1 MPLNA
6 DDIAKRYPI
15 HWLVWNNEH
24 EELKNLL
31 EANKFTKEDI
41 ELRDP
46 RGRTPLLLAV
56 TLGYIEAVQALIDA
70 GADVNCEKDGWTAVQ
85 EATATGDP
93 QLLSLVLS
101 RRDKQ
106 RHLARSSGVPDLL
119 RRLSLAPDFYVEM
132 KWEFTS
138 WVPLVSRICPFDTY
152 KVYKRGANV
161 RVDTT
166 LAGFDESHWQRGE
179 RTYIFRGQGT
189 RASLVELDHELGTAW
204 SEHMEA
210 DVPCD
215 WPPPPRAALQQRLAA
230 PLALNYLDT
239 DKISFERSVPRPAPL
254 ALNYLDSDKIGF
266 ESDSAPPR
274 AALQQRL
281 GAPLNY
287 LDTDKIGFE
296 KSVTPPRP
304 APRCSS
310 ASARRSTTS
319 TPIISAS
326 RGECPRLA
334 PRLAAQEQCLASPL
348 ALNYLDT
355 DKIGF
360 EKSVTPPR
368 PATRC
373 SSASARRSTT
383 STPIISASRGECPR
397 LAPRLAAQ
405 EQCLASPLALN
416 YLDTDKIGFERSVPP
431 PRSAPRWQQRLAAP
445 LALNYL
451 DTDRIGFERSV
462 PPPRSAPRCSSASPR
477 RSRSTTSTPIGS
489 ASRGQCPRPALQQ
502 RLAAPLALNYLD
514 TDKIGFERS
523 VPPPRPALQQ
533 RLAAPLA
540 LHYLDTDKIG
550 FERSVPPPRP
560 VPRCSSASPRRS
572 RSTTSIPIGFEKN
585 KSGIWG
591 WRQDKTETVNGY
603 DCKVFSANNV
613 ELVSKSRSEHLPRS
627 ERARAAPRAP
637 LHGLLALADRDEPAP
652 ASPVEPEQE
661 DLPRTS
667 RSREDLQPV
676 TWAEYFSDEPLE
688 KDIGRPKEIT
698 TKVQKFKATLW
709 LCEDYPLELQEQIM
723 PILDLMTAISSP
735 HFAKL
740 KDFIQMQL
748 PAGFPV
754 KIEIPLFHVVN
765 ARITF
770 GNIFAT
776 EVAVPHVECI
786 REGARLT
793 CVVDDACFELGRGYR
808 QLAPGL
814 RESSGTDDED
824 ALLQYAIQQSLMEA
838 GTHDDQVDVWE
849 ALRGARPVSPASPA
863 SPVSPAEPPPHHG
876 LLAAEERQ
884 LQRKRRF

>member
-106 RHLARSSGVPDLL
+106 RHLARSSGVPELL

-152 KVYKRGANV
+152 KVYKRGGNV

-166 LAGFDESHWQRGE
+166 LAGFDETHWQRGE

-210 DVPCD
+210 DAPCA

-239 DKISFERSVPRPAPL
+239 DKISFER
-254 ALNYLDSDKIGF
+254 
-266 ESDSAPPR
+266 
-274 AALQQRL
+274 
-281 GAPLNY
+281 
-287 LDTDKIGFE
+287 
-296 KSVTPPRP
+296 
-304 APRCSS
+304 
-310 ASARRSTTS
+310 
-319 TPIISAS
+319 
-326 RGECPRLA
+326 
-334 PRLAAQEQCLASPL
+334 
-348 ALNYLDT
+348 
-355 DKIGF
+355 
-360 EKSVTPPR
+360 
-368 PATRC
+368 
-373 SSASARRSTT
+373 
-383 STPIISASRGECPR
+383 
-397 LAPRLAAQ
+397 
-405 EQCLASPLALN
+405 
-416 YLDTDKIGFERSVPP
+416 
-431 PRSAPRWQQRLAAP
+431 
-445 LALNYL
+445 
-451 DTDRIGFERSV
+451 
-462 PPPRSAPRCSSASPR
+462 
-477 RSRSTTSTPIGS
+477 
-489 ASRGQCPRPALQQ
+489 
-502 RLAAPLALNYLD
+502 
-514 TDKIGFERS
+514 
-523 VPPPRPALQQ
+523 
-533 RLAAPLA
+533 
-540 LHYLDTDKIG
+540 
-550 FERSVPPPRP
+550 
-560 VPRCSSASPRRS
+560 
-572 RSTTSIPIGFEKN
+572 N

-603 DCKVFSANNV
+603 ECKVFSANNV
-613 ELVSKSRSEHLPRS
+613 ELVSKSRSEHLPRG

-637 LHGLLALADRDEPAP
+637 LAGLLALADRDAP
-652 ASPVEPEQE
+652 ADTADPDDPDDPEDPEQE

-676 TWAEYFSDEPLE
+676 SWAEYFSDEPLE

-776 EVAVPHVECI
+776 ESPVAHISCI
-786 REGARLT
+786 REGERLS
-793 CVVDDACFELGRGYR
+793 CVVDDACFEVGRGYR
-808 QLAPGL
+808 PVVPGV

-849 ALRGARPVSPASPA
+849 ALRGARPSSPASPA
-863 SPVSPAEPPPHHG
+863 SPAAPPPRG
-876 LLAAEERQ
+876 LLADEERQ
-884 LQRKRRF
+884 LQRAIEASLSLSNLGAEAELLSGADAEAGAEAEAEAQAEAELLSGADAEAGAEAEAEAQAEAELRAALALSAREQAERDRRLRDEQHALDEALRLSLIDK